1 MTRYEIVPE
10 RSEIHVEGSSSVH
23 GIHGHADGATGFVE
37 FDADGR
43 LVAGRLEVDAERLRW
58 GNPLLD
64 GETRR
69 RIDTAR
75 HPTIVGELSELDA
88 PPARAAGLLRAHG
101 SITFHGVTH
110 PVEGEVTVSEPTPGT
125 VLVEGEQT
133 FDVRDWDLQPP
144 RLLLLKV
151 SPEIRVRI
159 RIEAVAAR

>member
-1 MTRYEIVPE
+1 MTRHEIVPE

-23 GIHGHADGATGFVE
+23 GIHGQADGATGFVE

-43 LVAGRLEVDAERLRW
+43 LVAGRLEVEAERLRW

-75 HPTIVGELSELDA
+75 HPTIVGDLTEVA
-88 PPARAAGLLRAHG
+88 ATAAGATRTLRARG

-110 PVEGEVTVSEPTPGT
+110 PVEGELTVSEPTPGT